1 MSKSAKNMTRI
12 FLVLLLITLFA
23 CQLSA
28 QEWIVPAENAA
39 KLSPFAFSDS
49 TRKVGGNLYNLNCK
63 SCHGDPGK
71 NNAVKL
77 VPPPPDPVSTQMQKN
92 TDGSLFYK
100 VSEGRVLMPSFK
112 NTLSAADL
120 WRIISFIRGFNDK
133 YSQEV
138 APKPAA
144 GTFLEKVNFKI
155 TWDKD
160 WGQVQI
166 AVTSLKEQK
175 RIPVPGAE
183 LKLFAKRYF
192 GNLPIGETKTT
203 DNQGIA
209 LFSFPTNLPGDS
221 AGVVTLLVQPVDQ
234 GAFGETK
241 AEASLAIGVPTNRQ
255 PLNEQRALWNVV
267 QKTPIWLLLTYIFS
281 VLTVWGFIFYVM
293 LQLRMIFKSGLE
305 NNPSK

>member
-1 MSKSAKNMTRI
+1 MSKMAKFMKRRYQLLW
-12 FLVLLLITLFA
+12 FVLLFA
-23 CQLSA
+23 NILSA

-49 TRKVGGNLYNLNCK
+49 TRKVGGDLYNINCK

-77 VPPPPDPVSTQMQKN
+77 VPPPPDATSAQMQKN
-92 TDGSLFYK
+92 TDGGLFYK

-112 NTLSAADL
+112 NTVSAADL
-120 WRIISFIRGFNDK
+120 WRIISFIRSFNNTYK
-133 YSQEV
+133 QEV
-138 APKPAA
+138 APKPVA
-144 GTFLEKVNFKI
+144 GSFLEKVNFVI

-160 WGQVQI
+160 WGQVQV
-166 AVTSLKEQK
+166 AVTSLKELM

-209 LFSFPTNLPGDS
+209 LFNFPANLPGDS

-241 AEASLAIGVPTNRQ
+241 AEASLAIGVPTNRP

-267 QKTPIWLLLTYIFS
+267 QKTPVWLLLTYIVT
-281 VLTVWGFIFYVM
+281 VLTVWGFIVYVM
-293 LQLRMIFKSGLE
+293 LQLRAIFKYGSDQ
-305 NNPSK
+305 NPAK

>member
-1 MSKSAKNMTRI
+1 MSKTAKNMTRI
-12 FLVLLLITLFA
+12 FLVLLTITMFA
-23 CQLSA
+23 CKLSA
-28 QEWIVPAENAA
+28 QEWVVPAENGA

-49 TRKVGGNLYNLNCK
+49 TRKAGGDLYNLNCK

-77 VPPPPDPVSTQMQKN
+77 VPLPPDAASTQMQKN
-92 TDGSLFYK
+92 TDGALLYK
-100 VSEGRVLMPSFK
+100 IYEGRLLMPSFK

-133 YSQEV
+133 YVQEV

-144 GTFLEKVNFKI
+144 GTFLENVNFQI

-160 WGQVQI
+160 WGQVQV
-166 AVTSLKEQK
+166 AVTSLKDLK
-175 RIPVPGAE
+175 RVPVPGAE

-209 LFSFPTNLPGDS
+209 QFNFPTNLPGDS

-234 GAFGETK
+234 AAFGETK
-241 AEASLAIGVPTNRQ
+241 AETSLAIGIPNNR
-255 PLNEQRALWNVV
+255 PALNEQRALWNVV
-267 QKTPIWLLLTYIFS
+267 QKTPVWLLLTYIIT
-281 VLTVWGFIFYVM
+281 VLTVWGFIVYVM
-293 LQLRMIFKSGLE
+293 LQLRAIFKSGSE
-305 NNPSK
+305 NNPG